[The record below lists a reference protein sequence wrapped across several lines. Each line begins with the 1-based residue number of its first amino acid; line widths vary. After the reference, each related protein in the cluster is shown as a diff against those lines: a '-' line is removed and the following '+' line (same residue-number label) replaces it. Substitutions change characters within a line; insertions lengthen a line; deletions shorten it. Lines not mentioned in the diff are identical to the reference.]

1 MCDTEAI
8 SLQHLRTYSYYKQCI
23 RPSASILNHEKYSF
37 IDASFLVPNYKEHS
51 RLLPYSPVPPTPTER
66 CVAFAQALPAATSLC
81 SCYLN
86 LKQKGACGGRGEWIT
101 AACMFS
107 FETSVFF
114 PPTMH
119 LNAQLSFFPQE
130 TVGTPVCS
138 IRTMHSFF
146 HLDFPYEEWTPVSA
160 TALKT

>member
-8 SLQHLRTYSYYKQCI
+8 SLQHLRTYSYYKQHI

-86 LKQKGACGGRGEWIT
+86 LKQNGACGGRGEWIT
-101 AACMFS
+101 AACVFS

-119 LNAQLSFFPQE
+119 LNAQLSGCSNDQPTFILPKGDGRYSCMLYQDNAFFLP
-130 TVGTPVCS
+130 P
-138 IRTMHSFF
+138 
-146 HLDFPYEEWTPVSA
+146 
-160 TALKT
+160 